1 MLALDRSDYLHFIT
15 PFLLLIPFLTL
26 LPAPRA
32 ADPELPGIRP
42 ITIRTVTPRRSF
54 ILLTLVL
61 LTLTGVYD
69 TILLIVQIATAS
81 HRGAHYDA
89 ARLAAWVVY
98 ALGALVIWGLTTIVV
113 EWRARWGDKALV
125 VMGMLGLVCEIP
137 NLVFKVIMEI
147 HARGSSK
154 TFAILALPPSALRLL
169 LLPILIVLV
178 STPRIEFKP
187 ADETTGLL
195 SQDQA
200 GQNGEPSRGRQATAY
215 GTFEGGGDA
224 GSSSST
230 KKPSSRNSST
240 APPTPAPG
248 AQTPAPGQQIVKIPK
263 KLGEVKKDDKPL
275 TWREIGGRLRKLSPH
290 LWPSTSR
297 KLQLFVLICVVCL
310 LIARV
315 GNPLIP
321 IALGQTVRALTGA
334 AQGQTDQNPLIPFA
348 AYLGLRFTLGG
359 NGILGFT
366 QNVLW
371 VPVAQYTDK
380 EMQLLCFNHLLNLSL
395 AYHTKRN
402 TGEVLKVIDRGSA
415 INNLFQTIVFTLIP
429 TIIDIIVA
437 FGVFFYLYGA
447 LLAFAV
453 IAIMIVYIF
462 FSVTHTNWRMKNR
475 RQMVERDVKARGI
488 VSDVLTNWESVK
500 YFTAEDRETHRYT
513 EAILSYQEAER
524 KVSIGFN
531 LLSLIQFFLITLGL
545 TIGSLIIAFRILHQ
559 QADAAEFVVFI
570 QYYAQMQ
577 GPLDRF
583 SWLYRILNQETT
595 DAEKMFTLLAQATEV
610 NDKPGAKDLV
620 VTDGIIEF
628 DDVRFSYDGKVEAL
642 KGVSFKIGKGESM
655 ALVGESGSGKST
667 ILRLLYR
674 FYDITSGHIYIDGQD
689 ISDVTQ
695 LSLRRAIGI
704 VPQDSVLWNDTIGAN
719 VSYGKEGADDDEII
733 VAAKAAK
740 LHDRI
745 LTFPE
750 GYSTIVGERGVRLSG
765 GEKQRVSLA
774 RMFLKS
780 PAILVLDEA
789 TSALDT
795 ETEREIQRALAELA
809 KGRSS
814 LSIAHRLSTIIN
826 SDQIVVMKEGQVIEN
841 GTYKDLL
848 DLNGSFATM
857 WKKQIFTEA
866 EMVAQAQGVS
876 PEDVAKTLP
885 AENDLIDLV
894 EESKAAPEAE
904 IQDSAASK
912 AVDDRTARGTVAGAA
927 APAEKA
933 VDMESEAKG
942 FSVDGAPATS
952 APAASDAAPS
962 TYAEAVKSEPAE
974 TSDTHPAE
982 SESKPK
988 PSEAEPEAT
997 ETTPLIDSD
1006 AQAKGDDGPA
1016 PSPAPAVTASADA
1029 SSVPA
1034 PSPAKTATTTDSPSQ
1049 VDSTGPATPSGASAS
1064 ASASASGAATPT
1076 PQSKRASVTFPSSRP
1091 GLPTST
1097 SQRSDL
1103 SLPDS
1108 ESAEGAADKDGK
1120 DVKRRKRLSS
1130 IKGFVRRISDQGVT
1144 RSGSINRPGSSGAA
1158 GAGSPLSEDPGRV
1171 GDSPSSAGLEPGQ
1184 GEDKKKKRLSLGR
1197 NKSDKV

>member
-1 MLALDRSDYLHFIT
+1 
-15 PFLLLIPFLTL
+15 
-26 LPAPRA
+26 
-32 ADPELPGIRP
+32 
-42 ITIRTVTPRRSF
+42 
-54 ILLTLVL
+54 
-61 LTLTGVYD
+61 
-69 TILLIVQIATAS
+69 
-81 HRGAHYDA
+81 
-89 ARLAAWVVY
+89 
-98 ALGALVIWGLTTIVV
+98 
-113 EWRARWGDKALV
+113 
-125 VMGMLGLVCEIP
+125 
-137 NLVFKVIMEI
+137 
-147 HARGSSK
+147 
-154 TFAILALPPSALRLL
+154 
-169 LLPILIVLV
+169 
-178 STPRIEFKP
+178 
-187 ADETTGLL
+187 
-195 SQDQA
+195 
-200 GQNGEPSRGRQATAY
+200 
-215 GTFEGGGDA
+215 
-224 GSSSST
+224 
-230 KKPSSRNSST
+230 
-240 APPTPAPG
+240 
-248 AQTPAPGQQIVKIPK
+248 
-263 KLGEVKKDDKPL
+263 
-275 TWREIGGRLRKLSPH
+275 
-290 LWPSTSR
+290 
-297 KLQLFVLICVVCL
+297 VLICVVCL

-334 AQGQTDQNPLIPFA
+334 AQGETTQNPLVPFA
-348 AYLGLRFTLGG
+348 VYLGLRFTLGG

-689 ISDVTQ
+689 ISEVTQ

-780 PAILVLDEA
+780 PAILV
-789 TSALDT
+789 
-795 ETEREIQRALAELA
+795 
-809 KGRSS
+809 G
-814 LSIAHRLSTIIN
+814 H
-826 SDQIVVMKEGQVIEN
+826 
-841 GTYKDLL
+841 
-848 DLNGSFATM
+848 
-857 WKKQIFTEA
+857 
-866 EMVAQAQGVS
+866 
-876 PEDVAKTLP
+876 
-885 AENDLIDLV
+885 
-894 EESKAAPEAE
+894 
-904 IQDSAASK
+904 
-912 AVDDRTARGTVAGAA
+912 
-927 APAEKA
+927 
-933 VDMESEAKG
+933 
-942 FSVDGAPATS
+942 
-952 APAASDAAPS
+952 
-962 TYAEAVKSEPAE
+962 
-974 TSDTHPAE
+974 
-982 SESKPK
+982 
-988 PSEAEPEAT
+988 
-997 ETTPLIDSD
+997 
-1006 AQAKGDDGPA
+1006 
-1016 PSPAPAVTASADA
+1016 
-1029 SSVPA
+1029 
-1034 PSPAKTATTTDSPSQ
+1034 
-1049 VDSTGPATPSGASAS
+1049 
-1064 ASASASGAATPT
+1064 
-1076 PQSKRASVTFPSSRP
+1076 
-1091 GLPTST
+1091 
-1097 SQRSDL
+1097 
-1103 SLPDS
+1103 
-1108 ESAEGAADKDGK
+1108 
-1120 DVKRRKRLSS
+1120 
-1130 IKGFVRRISDQGVT
+1130 
-1144 RSGSINRPGSSGAA
+1144 
-1158 GAGSPLSEDPGRV
+1158 
-1171 GDSPSSAGLEPGQ
+1171 
-1184 GEDKKKKRLSLGR
+1184 
-1197 NKSDKV
+1197 